1 MPERLMIFKTSKINR
16 PRVEQ
21 EETEY
26 GFYEYREEVVKL
38 ELLCK
43 QLHEA
48 SDGVRRQ
55 EAEKALVEFQSGRS
69 AATLTQ
75 CQMLLDRAQSSYSQY
90 LAATTLTKL
99 VSRNPCTLSLQQ
111 RIDIR
116 NYVLNYLA
124 TRPKLVH
131 YVTQGLVVLFGR
143 ITKLGWFD
151 GLEKEDWAFRNVVG
165 DVSQFLQGSVEH
177 CVIGVQLLA
186 QLTAEMNQISESDAN
201 KSLTKHRKIASS
213 FRDTQLYDIFQLSC
227 TLLRTALES
236 SKTLNFNDESQHGLM
251 TNLLRLALN
260 CLTFDF
266 IGTSVDESS
275 DDLGTVQ
282 IPTSWRPAFLDFSTV
297 QLFFDLYASLP
308 TSLSPVVCYS
318 ALSCLVQIASVR
330 RTLFSNEERAK
341 FLSQL
346 VNGVR
351 KILQNPQGLSDPSN
365 YHEFCRLLLRLKSN
379 YQLGE
384 LVTVEHYPDA
394 IQLIAKFTVES
405 LNMWQFA
412 PNSVHYLLSLWQRM
426 VGSVPYMKATEP
438 HLLET
443 YTPEVVRA
451 YVSSRLESVSV
462 VLRDGLDDPLDDVT
476 VIQQQLDQL
485 STIGRCEY
493 AKTCALLV
501 QLFEQTAQRY
511 QELISAR
518 MNNRSQQHTIEEIAI
533 LEGQLTW
540 LVYMIGSAI
549 GGRVSFN
556 TSDDHDAM
564 DGELVCRVLQL
575 MNLTDSCLP
584 QGGCERLEVAT
595 ISFFEQFRKIYV
607 GDQVHK
613 TSKFYRRLSEILGL
627 NDESMVLAVF
637 VRKIITNLKYWG
649 HCEQILTR
657 TLTLLSDLSISY
669 NSVRKLVKLEEVQF
683 MLNNHT
689 REFRVLKES
698 GPPNSEHFPFLG
710 VGVSVQEMRSRT
722 LFYTSLGRL
731 LMVDLG
737 EDEEKFTQFMLP
749 ITSAFDS
756 VGRLLAQAE
765 TPVFQ
770 AEEAKK
776 GLIGLARDLRG
787 LAYAFNTKTS
797 YMMLFDWIYPTYTG
811 VLVRGVEIWSHDPQV
826 TTPVLKLFAELVQN
840 RSQRLQFDVSSPNGI
855 LLFRE
860 ASKVICTYGSR
871 ILAQGDNIPKD
882 QMYPM
887 RLKGISICFSMLKA
901 ALCGNYVNFGVFRL
915 YGDDALDSAL
925 HTFVKLLL
933 SIPQSDLLVYPK
945 LSQTYYVLLE
955 CLAQDHMNFLST
967 LEPNVFLYVLSSISE
982 GLSAIDTMV
991 CTGCC
996 ATLDHIVTYL
1006 FKTVHQKSKKG
1017 TVDLESDALVRV
1029 MKHQPSILQQM
1040 LATVLNIIM
1049 FEDCRNQWSM
1059 SRPLLPLILLNNE
1072 YFGQLRQQIISQQA
1086 PDKQGA
1092 MAQWFDSLMEGI
1104 EPNLLTKNRD
1114 KFTQNLSVFRRD
1126 INDSLKGPVTSSGG
1140 GSSSEMMT
1148 S

>member
-991 CTGCC
+991 CSGCC
-996 ATLDHIVTYL
+996 ATLDHIVSYL
-1006 FKTVHQKSKKG
+1006 YKVLHNKSKKG